1 MWNIKKEGIFE
12 EDPIF
17 NEKPSEGEHMIC
29 DVDGVIEA
37 SMKELVN

>member
-12 EDPIF
+12 EDPNF
-17 NEKPSEGEHMIC
+17 NEKPGEHMIC